1 MRRIICYPILAAA
14 LLVLGL
20 PTAGVAQRRDM
31 LWEGTPIVVRF
42 PDNFD
47 SDRNRS
53 GDQFQA
59 FLDADLFSRGRTLA
73 RAGTPVYF
81 MLTDVTA
88 GARGNERSR
97 VSLTLTGIK
106 LDSSVVPV
114 ETNTHTISTAPNPNQ
129 RLTFT
134 MRRSMAFDAS
144 VARPASE
151 FSGNRPVPGF
161 ASSPSSPRSS
171 DVGDIAR
178 RLNQRAQRMWDMAQR
193 DDLRSQG
200 GRAYADLYNVLNRF
214 SMRARDFDA
223 QALDMQRDSLR
234 RPARVLLSQAEEIA
248 RLMQRVDA
256 PPRFQ
261 EVWRRADEDVTQLS
275 EALGL
280 SYTPARELSRFDDR
294 YPRDS
299 AAGRGRFHWSGR
311 VDGSDYIMLRGD
323 QVTTRHLKWQ
333 ALRDVGYNVTS
344 PLPRRP
350 ITVHLNVLRGRGRV
364 TIAEQP
370 RVENDYTAVVLVD
383 DEAAGDDIYEFELT
397 W

>member
-1 MRRIICYPILAAA
+1 MKRAIYLFIAAA
-14 LLVLGL
+14 LLVF

-59 FLDADLFSRGRTLA
+59 FLDADLVSRGRALA

-81 MLTDVTA
+81 MLTNVEA

-106 LDSSVVPV
+106 LDSSVVPI
-114 ETNTHTISTAPNPNQ
+114 ETTTHTISTAPNPNQ

-134 MRRSMAFDAS
+134 VRRNLPFDAS

-161 ASSPSSPRSS
+161 SASSSNATVSS

-178 RLNQRAQRMWDMAQR
+178 SLNQRAQRLWDMAQR
-193 DDLRSQG
+193 EDLRSQG
-200 GRAYADLYNVLNRF
+200 GRSSADLYNVLSRF
-214 SMRARDFDA
+214 STSARDFDA
-223 QALDMQRDSLR
+223 QARDMQRDSLR

-248 RLMQRVDA
+248 RLMQRVDT

-261 EVWRRADEDVTQLS
+261 EVWRRADDDVTRLS

-280 SYTPARELSRFDDR
+280 SYAPARELSRYDDR
-294 YPRDS
+294 YPRDT
-299 AAGRGRFHWSGR
+299 APEHGRFHWSAR
-311 VDGSDYIMLRGD
+311 VDGSDYVMLRGD
-323 QVTTRHLKWQ
+323 TVTTRHLKWQ
-333 ALRDVGYNVTS
+333 PLRDVGYNVTS
-344 PLPRRP
+344 PLPLRP
-350 ITVHLNVLRGRGRV
+350 VTVRLNVLRGRGRV

-370 RVENDYTAVVLVD
+370 RAANDYTAVVLVD
-383 DEAAGDDIYEFELT
+383 DEQGGDDIYEFELT